1 MRASIQSTATGTSG
15 SMKKL
20 SMKRLRSLK
29 IAIPPFGEQRKIAR
43 ILSTWNRAIKQVD
56 NLIAAKERRK
66 KALMQQLLKGETR
79 VPGYGEDEW
88 VKVKIGDL
96 LKRVKRY
103 VDWDDDAQYD
113 LVSVKRGSEGLYHR
127 KSIYGREKKTKKL
140 HTLKEGDF
148 VISRMQV
155 VHGATA
161 YVTPE
166 FEGMHVSNSY
176 IILRPREEANIDTEF
191 FAWLAKMPYMYHL
204 AYLASHGV
212 HIEKMTFKPKFYFK
226 SEVKIPPTVEEQQEI
241 VSILKTCEQEIE
253 TLRDERAA
261 LRRQKRGMMQKL
273 LTGKIRVSTEP
284 TSPQVEA

>member
-1 MRASIQSTATGTSG
+1 MR
-15 SMKKL
+15 
-20 SMKRLRSLK
+20 
-29 IAIPPFGEQRKIAR
+29 IALPPLAEQRRIAN
-43 ILSTWNRAIKQVD
+43 ILSEWDRAIDQID
-56 NLIAAKERRK
+56 ELIAAKERRK
-66 KALMQQLLKGETR
+66 KALMQQLLKGKTR

-176 IILRPREEANIDTEF
+176 IILRSREEANIDTKF

-226 SEVKIPPTVEEQQEI
+226 SEVKIPPSVEEQREI

-253 TLRDERAA
+253 TLRDEREA
-261 LRRQKRGMMQKL
+261 LQRQKKGVMQKL
-273 LTGKIRVSTEP
+273 LRGEVRVSTES
-284 TSPQVEA
+284 TSSQVEA